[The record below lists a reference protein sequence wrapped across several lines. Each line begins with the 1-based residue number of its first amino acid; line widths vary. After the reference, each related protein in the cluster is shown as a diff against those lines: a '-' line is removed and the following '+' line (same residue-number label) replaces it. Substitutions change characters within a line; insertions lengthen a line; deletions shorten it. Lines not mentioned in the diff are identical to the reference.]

1 MKTNET
7 KFIKLFL
14 PIAQLRGYNCGLG
27 VLPRVQMI
35 VTWQNSD
42 GTRARVL
49 ARGNFSL
56 DAGGLVNLLLAL
68 AVVSL
73 SLAGLLA
80 WQGYWPIL
88 LIAVVQLVLVAWILI
103 RTWQRTWVS
112 EVIEIC
118 EDSIRVTRQRHRKKR
133 RCELVTAWTV
143 VELKQ
148 PDITWYSPR
157 VVMRSGA
164 KQVEVGS
171 FLTGEE
177 KLQLL
182 EQLQSAIRKHSAIKG
197 ALNS

>member
-1 MKTNET
+1 M
-7 KFIKLFL
+7 
-14 PIAQLRGYNCGLG
+14 
-27 VLPRVQMI
+27 VVS
-35 VTWQNSD
+35 WQNSD

-56 DAGGLVNLLLAL
+56 GAGGLVNLLVAL
-68 AVVSL
+68 AAVSL

-88 LIAVVQLVLVAWILI
+88 LIAAVQLVLVAWILI
-103 RTWQRTWVS
+103 RTWERTWVS

-133 RCELVTAWTV
+133 RYELVTAWTV
-143 VELKQ
+143 VELRQ
-148 PDITWYSPR
+148 PDVAWYSPR
-157 VVMRSGA
+157 VILRSGA

-177 KLQLL
+177 RLQLRR
-182 EQLQSAIRKHSAIKG
+182 QLQSAIRKHSAIKG
-197 ALNS
+197 ALHS

>member
-1 MKTNET
+1 M
-7 KFIKLFL
+7 
-14 PIAQLRGYNCGLG
+14 
-27 VLPRVQMI
+27 VLSWR
-35 VTWQNSD
+35 NSD
-42 GTRARVL
+42 GTKARVL

-56 DAGGLVNLLLAL
+56 DAGGLVNLLVAL

-88 LIAVVQLVLVAWILI
+88 LIAVVQLVLVAWILV
-103 RTWQRTWVS
+103 RTWERTWVS

-118 EDSIRVTRQRHRKKR
+118 EDSIRVTRQRHRRER
-133 RCELVTAWTV
+133 RFELVTAWTV
-143 VELKQ
+143 VELRR
-148 PDITWYSPR
+148 PDIAWYSPR
-157 VVMRSGA
+157 VIMRSGSE
-164 KQVEVGS
+164 QVEVGS

-177 KLQLL
+177 RLRLR

>member
-1 MKTNET
+1 
-7 KFIKLFL
+7 
-14 PIAQLRGYNCGLG
+14 
-27 VLPRVQMI
+27 MI